1 MITVVRDTALE
12 VLTNCKA
19 ALIGSGLFVATQAI
33 AELSGERQVKYA
45 MMYLGVIVAVLTIT
59 KLAIELVLGWERI
72 KEALEKRKERK
83 QRQHDK
89 VSK

>member
-1 MITVVRDTALE
+1 MTTLKDHALE
-12 VLTNCKA
+12 VLANCKSG
-19 ALIGSGLFVATQAI
+19 LIGSGLILATQAI
-33 AELSGERQVKYA
+33 AELSGERQVRFI

-89 VSK
+89 VSE